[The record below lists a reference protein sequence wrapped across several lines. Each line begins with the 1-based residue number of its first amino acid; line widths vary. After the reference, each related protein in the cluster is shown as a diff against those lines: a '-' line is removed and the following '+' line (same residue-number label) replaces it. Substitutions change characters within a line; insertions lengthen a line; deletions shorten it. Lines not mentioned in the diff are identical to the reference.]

1 MAMILRGDGIQYPD
15 GTLQKKK
22 SAFVKTRY
30 TSHPQ
35 NDMGL
40 PTWSGE
46 TDASPTIDMGVP
58 KKSNNWYRCEY
69 YNCRDDNSGGNGG
82 WGMAIYRWTPG
93 GGWLRCQAQGEHA
106 DYDNDNGDFYSTC
119 VGLWYIPV
127 ASGQP
132 NQQHQFK
139 LMATKHPSCEIRIN
153 CSIGADNR
161 IGGWQNNMFSVT
173 EIDGDQISNVNLTTY

>member
-30 TSHPQ
+30 TSSGSTDQ
-35 NDMGL
+35 SI
-40 PTWSGE
+40 PTWGNE
-46 TDASPTIDMGVP
+46 TDASPTLDMGVP

-69 YNCRDDNSGGNGG
+69 YSVRDDNSGGNGG

-93 GGWLRCQAQGEHA
+93 GGWVRCQAQGQHA
-106 DYDNDNGDFYSTC
+106 EYENDNGDFYATAC
-119 VGLWYIPV
+119 GLWYIPV
-127 ASGQP
+127 ASSQP

-139 LMATKHPSCEIRIN
+139 LMATKHPDCGIRIH

-161 IGGWQNNMFSVT
+161 IGAWQNNMFSVT
-173 EIDGDQISNVNLTTY
+173 EIDGDQVSNVNLSTY